1 MHPRA
6 EQARAAGRLDALQRA
21 LEGKEAEMARLA
33 GGEGRVTALKAHFDA
48 ALAQLAEE
56 RNALQR
62 ERGQLVQ
69 ARPHPPPPC
78 SYGHEALRSLLRPTE
93 RAHMWGHCML
103 VRICR
108 THAVPVRDGQVA
120 SMRSERRM
128 GVLTGGVHWG
138 VQRIASLLEAS
149 EEDRLRL
156 QHHYRERLAA
166 TDAKMKEVPPHDVIT
181 IIIIIFVFVSAM
193 YA

>member
-1 MHPRA
+1 MSRQASSRCAARARARA

-69 ARPHPPPPC
+69 ARPLLAGKRLQGPRSPAKEC
-78 SYGHEALRSLLRPTE
+78 SALQHERGSWCSRSFRPAPILWPTLDALRCSARPHAAICGGWPTTC
-93 RAHMWGHCML
+93 RAHAHANLAVVTPCGGSCML
-103 VRICR
+103 I
-108 THAVPVRDGQVA
+108 P
-120 SMRSERRM
+120 
-128 GVLTGGVHWG
+128 
-138 VQRIASLLEAS
+138 
-149 EEDRLRL
+149 
-156 QHHYRERLAA
+156 
-166 TDAKMKEVPPHDVIT
+166 
-181 IIIIIFVFVSAM
+181 
-193 YA
+193 